1 MMKTWI
7 WKMQHPSHLFHPCC
21 DADADITDEAAEKS
35 AYCDPD
41 TDASDVSSSVVEN
54 ASTSV

>member
-1 MMKTWI
+1 MKTWI

-21 DADADITDEAAEKS
+21 DADADITDEAAEKY

-54 ASTSV
+54 AFTSV